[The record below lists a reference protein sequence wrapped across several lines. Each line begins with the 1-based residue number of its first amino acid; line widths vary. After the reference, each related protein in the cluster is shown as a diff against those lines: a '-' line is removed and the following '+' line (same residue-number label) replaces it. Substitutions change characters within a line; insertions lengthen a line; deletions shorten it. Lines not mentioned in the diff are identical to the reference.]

1 MILQRVVTTL
11 LHKFIPMTKHQI
23 MTLLEPPPQLALGDL
38 AFPCFTLA
46 KEMRKSPVAIALEI
60 AEQMGEFGPNG
71 IHVQATGAYLN
82 FFFDRKEFGSLL
94 LDVILQDQF
103 GQSKIGNGV
112 RVIIDMSSPN
122 IAKPFGIG
130 HLRSTVIGSA
140 LYRMYTA
147 LGYEAVSVNHLGD
160 WGTQFGKMITA
171 YKRWGAPRKFQEQP
185 IKECLELYVRFHEE
199 AETQP
204 ELDIEARNWFRK
216 LEQGDDEARELWQ
229 YFVTISLEE
238 FERMYR
244 QLGVTFDHYLG
255 ESFYNDKMDAVVQ
268 ELKSCSLLEESDGAL
283 VVRLDELGMPP
294 CLILKSDGT
303 TIYPTRD
310 LATAIYRYDEMR
322 GDRLLYVVGNE
333 QSLHFT
339 QVFSVL
345 DKMGKPWSK
354 QCEHISF
361 GLMKFEGKKMSTR
374 RGKVV
379 FLEEVLSE
387 AIQHARTIIEN
398 KNPDLTDKGSVAEA
412 VGIGAIL
419 FGDLKNNRMNEV
431 DFSMDDALNFDGE
444 TGPYV
449 QYTYARTQ
457 SVLAKGSIDGVE
469 LLTIPTKGL
478 STLESDPAW
487 DLINELAS
495 YPNILIKATEKNEPS
510 ILARY
515 LLQVCR
521 KFNLFYHQER
531 ILVEDPALR
540 TIRLQIAFAT
550 GKVLKLGLNILGI
563 QTPAQM

>member
-46 KEMRKSPVAIALEI
+46 KELRKSPAAIALEI

-71 IHVQATGAYLN
+71 IRVQAAGAYLN
-82 FFFDRKEFGSLL
+82 FFYDRKEFGSLL

-103 GQSKIGNGV
+103 GQSEIGNGV

-140 LYRMYTA
+140 LYHMYTA

-268 ELKSCSLLEESDGAL
+268 ELKSRSLLEESDGAL

-345 DKMGKPWSK
+345 DKMGKAWSK

-398 KNPDLTDKGSVAEA
+398 KNSDLTDKDSVAEA

-457 SVLAKGSIDGVE
+457 SVLAKGSFDGVE

-478 STLESDPAW
+478 SALESDPAW

-550 GKVLKLGLNILGI
+550 GKVLKLGLNLLGI
-563 QTPAQM
+563 KAPAQM